1 MRMGVSTRDFLILG
15 VLGGASA
22 VLYFFLFLPIA
33 GDRARLAAEVERL
46 MKETGKIQRTV
57 TAFQSGKEGLE
68 NVQAR
73 MEKIRSRLLPAGSV
87 STLLAQVSRPSKQ
100 LGVRIISFNPT
111 DPDPAQHNQVICNL
125 VLKGTFLQLGRY
137 LEAVTQGPYL
147 LAVKTLRLDAEEPGS
162 PHLRMNL
169 TLKTWM
175 KES

>member
-1 MRMGVSTRDFLILG
+1 MGFSRRDFLILG
-15 VLGGASA
+15 VLGGAA
-22 VLYFFLFLPIA
+22 ALLYFFLFLPIA
-33 GDRARLAAEVERL
+33 GDRADLTAKVERL
-46 MKETGKIQRTV
+46 TKETEKIQKMV

-87 STLLAQVSRPSKQ
+87 SPLLAQISRPSKQ
-100 LGVRIISFNPT
+100 LEVRIVSFNPT

-125 VLKGTFLQLGRY
+125 VLEGTYLQLGRY

-147 LAVKTLRLDAEEPGS
+147 LAVKTLRLDSEEPGS

>member
-1 MRMGVSTRDFLILG
+1 MGFSRRDFLILG
-15 VLGGASA
+15 ILGGAAA

-33 GDRARLAAEVERL
+33 GDRARLATEVERL
-46 MKETGKIQRTV
+46 MKETGKIQKTV

-73 MEKIRSRLLPAGSV
+73 MQKIRSQLLPAGGV
-87 STLLAQVSRPSKQ
+87 SPLLAQVSRPSKQ

-125 VLKGTFLQLGRY
+125 VLTGTFLQLGRY

-162 PHLRMNL
+162 PHLLMNL

>member
-1 MRMGVSTRDFLILG
+1 MGFSRRDFLILG

-87 STLLAQVSRPSKQ
+87 SPLLAQVSRPSKQ
-100 LGVRIISFNPT
+100 LEVRIVSFTPK
-111 DPDPAQHNQVICNL
+111 DPDPAQHNQVLCDL
-125 VLKGTFLQLGRY
+125 VLKGTYLQLGRY
-137 LEAVTQGPYL
+137 LEAVIQGPYL
-147 LAVKTLRLDAEEPGS
+147 LAVQTLRLDAEEPGS

>member
-1 MRMGVSTRDFLILG
+1 MRFSRGDFLILG
-15 VLGGASA
+15 FLGGAA
-22 VLYFFLFLPIA
+22 TVLYLFLLLPIA
-33 GDRARLAAEVERL
+33 GDRARLATEVERL
-46 MKETGKIQRTV
+46 MKETGKIQQTV

-73 MEKIRSRLLPAGSV
+73 MEKIRSRLLPAGSI
-87 STLLAQVSRPSKQ
+87 SPLLAQVSRPSKQ

-111 DPDPAQHNQVICNL
+111 DPDPAQHNQVICTL
-125 VLKGTFLQLGRY
+125 VLKGTYLQLGRY

-147 LAVKTLRLDAEEPGS
+147 LAVQTLRLDSETPGS

>member
-1 MRMGVSTRDFLILG
+1 MGFSRRDLLILG
-15 VLGGASA
+15 VLGGAAA
-22 VLYFFLFLPIA
+22 VLYFLLLLPIA
-33 GDRARLAAEVERL
+33 GERARLATEVGRL
-46 MKETGKIQRTV
+46 SKETGKIQKMI

-87 STLLAQVSRPSKQ
+87 SQLLGQVSRPSKQ
-100 LGVRIISFNPT
+100 LEVRIVSFTPK

-125 VLKGTFLQLGRY
+125 VLEGTYLQLGRY
-137 LEAVTQGPYL
+137 LEAVTQGRYL
-147 LAVKTLRLDAEEPGS
+147 LAVQTLRLDSETPGS

>member
-1 MRMGVSTRDFLILG
+1 MGFSRRDLLILG
-15 VLGGASA
+15 VLGGAAA
-22 VLYFFLFLPIA
+22 VLYFLLLLPIA
-33 GDRARLAAEVERL
+33 GERARLSAEVGRL
-46 MKETGKIQRTV
+46 SKETGKIQKMI

-87 STLLAQVSRPSKQ
+87 SQLLGQVSRPSKQ

-111 DPDPAQHNQVICNL
+111 DPDPAQHNQVLCNL
-125 VLKGTFLQLGRY
+125 VLKGTYLQLGRY

-147 LAVKTLRLDAEEPGS
+147 LAVKALRLDAEEPGS

>member
-1 MRMGVSTRDFLILG
+1 MGFSRRDFLILG
-15 VLGGASA
+15 VLGGAAA
-22 VLYFFLFLPIA
+22 VLYFLLLLPIA
-33 GDRARLAAEVERL
+33 GERARLSAEVGRL
-46 MKETGKIQRTV
+46 SKETGKIQKMI

-73 MEKIRSRLLPAGSV
+73 MEKIRSRLLPAGSI

-125 VLKGTFLQLGRY
+125 VLKGTYLQLGKY

-162 PHLRMNL
+162 PHLLMNL

>member
-1 MRMGVSTRDFLILG
+1 MGFSRRDILVLG
-15 VLGGASA
+15 VLGGAVA
-22 VLYFFLFLPIA
+22 VLYLFLLRPIA
-33 GDRARLAAEVERL
+33 GDRARLATEVERL
-46 MKETGKIQRTV
+46 MKETAKIQKTV

-73 MEKIRSRLLPAGSV
+73 MKKIRSRLLPAGSV
-87 STLLAQVSRPSKQ
+87 SPLLAQVSRPSKQ
-100 LGVRIISFNPT
+100 LGVRIVSFNPT
-111 DPDPAQHNQVICNL
+111 DPDPAQHNQVLCTL
-125 VLKGTFLQLGRY
+125 VLEGTYLQLGRY

-147 LAVKTLRLDAEEPGS
+147 LAVKTVRLDSEEPGS